1 VNEVGVRRWLRFGAM
16 AGDVVFVLWIV
27 RNGINEGFSAPP
39 VQMASYVGLIVLLGL
54 NAALLASR

>member
-1 VNEVGVRRWLRFGAM
+1 MKPGWVCRWLRYGAIV
-16 AGDVVFVLWIV
+16 GDVVFVLWIV

-39 VQMASYVGLIVLLGL
+39 VQMASYFGLVVLLAL